1 MNICISFLILRKII
15 ILKSLEYFQFSFTDI
30 IDIVLVAILLFYL
43 YKLVKGTVAINI
55 LIGIVII
62 YIIWKIT
69 GFLKMDVLS
78 NILGNFISVGF
89 FALIVVFQQEIRKFL
104 LLIGSPNFT
113 AKRNLIKYFNFLNQ
127 NYDDKKFNVKLFLDD
142 CYSMSKKKTGAII
155 VIERENNLDF
165 LISSGNNIEIKLSN
179 QILETMFFKN
189 NPLHDGAILIR
200 SNYIVAAR
208 VVLPVSDSTSIPSR
222 FGLRHRAAIGITE
235 KTDAIAIVISEQTGE
250 ISYVKDGVIAN
261 YKNQAELDKI
271 LLEDL
276 SN

>member
-1 MNICISFLILRKII
+1 MNICISFLILLKII
-15 ILKSLEYFQFSFTDI
+15 ILKSLEYFQFSFTDV

-43 YKLVKGTVAINI
+43 YRLVKGTVAINI
-55 LIGIVII
+55 LIGIIII

-69 GFLKMDVLS
+69 DLLKMDVLS

-104 LLIGSPNFT
+104 LLIGSPNF
-113 AKRNLIKYFNFLNQ
+113 AARRNLIKFFNFLNQ
-127 NYDDKKFNVKLFLDD
+127 NSYNKKFDIKLFLDD

-155 VIERENNLDF
+155 VIERGNSLEF
-165 LISSGNNIEIKLSN
+165 LITSGNNVNIKLSS
-179 QILETMFFKN
+179 QILETIFFKN
-189 NPLHDGAILIR
+189 NPLHDGAVLIR
-200 SNYIVAAR
+200 SNYIVATR
-208 VVLPVSDSTSIPSR
+208 VVLPVSESTSIPSR

-261 YKNQAELDKI
+261 YKNQNELNKL

-276 SN
+276 L

>member
-1 MNICISFLILRKII
+1 M
-15 ILKSLEYFQFSFTDI
+15 
-30 IDIVLVAILLFYL
+30 FYL
-43 YKLVKGTVAINI
+43 YRLVKGTVAINI

-69 GFLKMDVLS
+69 DLLKMDVLS

-113 AKRNLIKYFNFLNQ
+113 ARRNLIKYFDFLNQ
-127 NYDDKKFNVKLFLDD
+127 NHDDKKFNVNLFLND

-155 VIERENNLDF
+155 VIERGNNLEF
-165 LISSGNNIEIKLSN
+165 LITSGNNVNIKLST
-179 QILETMFFKN
+179 QILETIFFKN
-189 NPLHDGAILIR
+189 SPLHDGAVLIR
-200 SNYIVAAR
+200 SNYIVATR

-261 YKNQAELDKI
+261 YKNQAELNK
-271 LLEDL
+271 LLIEDI
-276 SN
+276 SF